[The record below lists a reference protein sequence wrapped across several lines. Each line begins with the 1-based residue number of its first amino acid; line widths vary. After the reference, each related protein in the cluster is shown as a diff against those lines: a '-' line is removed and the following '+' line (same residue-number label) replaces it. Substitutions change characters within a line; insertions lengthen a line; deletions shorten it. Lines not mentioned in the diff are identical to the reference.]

1 MSTGRAAP
9 ANVLV
14 VDLDGTLTKT
24 DMLVE
29 SVIWN
34 IINNPRI
41 ALAAFVNFLKKR
53 NKAQLK
59 QELAKNYK
67 FSAKS
72 LPMNSDVLS
81 LIEEYK
87 SRGSVIALATGS
99 DKRIA
104 LNFSAEMPGRFDFVF
119 ASDGKINLTSTDKAA
134 VLAEKFV
141 EFDYVGN
148 SRADFPVWAAAKNS
162 FTVGKSV
169 KNHQIKSITGK
180 KSLTERTRAV
190 LRQIR
195 VHQWSKNALIALSI
209 VLSHRFL
216 EADSWLRVAFGI
228 ISFGL
233 ISSAVYIF
241 NDLVDIQNDREHSTK
256 RFRPMASGDLSIS
269 EGVSAGLLSLALGCS
284 IAFQL
289 RSPSFGLILFA
300 YLVTNVLYSFWLKK
314 TLVFDVVV
322 LALLYSVRLWAGAAL
337 IDEKLTFWIVSFST
351 FLFLSLAFLKR
362 YSEIVGNGMNDERI
376 PGRGYLNVDKNIV
389 LVAGISS
396 TFVSMSFLALY
407 LDSAAVKEMYQSPV
421 YLWAWLPILLTWS
434 MSLWFKSNRGEM
446 PYDPIVF
453 ALRDRTSLISFVML
467 ISTLYLAMF
476 A

>member
-1 MSTGRAAP
+1 MSTGKSAP
-9 ANVLV
+9 ARVLV
-14 VDLDGTLTKT
+14 VDLDGTLTRT

-29 SVIWN
+29 SVMWN
-34 IINNPRI
+34 LINNPR
-41 ALAAFVNFLKKR
+41 LVLTAFFKFIKKR
-53 NKAQLK
+53 NKAKLK
-59 QELAKNYK
+59 QDLAKNYK
-67 FSAKS
+67 FSAEF
-72 LPMNSDVLS
+72 LPLNTDVLS

-87 SRGSVIALATGS
+87 SRGSIIALATGS
-99 DKRIA
+99 DMRIA
-104 LNFSAEMPGRFDFVF
+104 MNFSTEMPGRFDFVF
-119 ASDGKINLTSTDKAA
+119 ASDGEINLTSADKAA

-148 SRADFPVWAAAKNS
+148 SRADLPVWAVAKNS

-169 KNHQIKSITGK
+169 KNPQIKPISRK
-180 KSLTERTRAV
+180 KSLTESARV
-190 LRQIR
+190 ILRQIR
-195 VHQWSKNALIALSI
+195 FHQWSKNALIALSI

-216 EADSWLRVAFGI
+216 EVDSWLRVVLGI

-256 RFRPMASGDLSIS
+256 KFRPMASGDLSIA
-269 EGVSAGLLSLALGCS
+269 EGVSAGILSLALGCS

-289 RSPSFGLILFA
+289 KSPSFGLILFA
-300 YLVTNVLYSFWLKK
+300 YLLTNVLYSFWLKK

-322 LALLYSVRLWAGAAL
+322 LALLYSVRLWAGAAI

-362 YSEIVGNGMNDERI
+362 YSEIVGNGMNDEPI
-376 PGRGYLNVDKNIV
+376 SGRGYLSVDKNIV
-389 LVAGISS
+389 LVAGIAS

-421 YLWAWLPILLTWS
+421 YLWAWLPILLTWA

-467 ISTLYLAMF
+467 ISTLYLAMV